1 MLGSLPT
8 TGMRGKAA
16 RHRQPT
22 SQLSERDCTETE
34 TKRNAVFHFD
44 TFTIV
49 YLYLIITFIIIYR
62 FRQAVPITL

>member
-49 YLYLIITFIIIYR
+49 YPYLIITFIIIYL
-62 FRQAVPITL
+62 F